1 MLKRKKLWDIE
12 PEHAQEL
19 ANAARVEACG
29 RVRSRMLAVRHLLS
43 GHAIEETAGLFVI
56 GRSQLYHWLHRY
68 RVEGLPG
75 LQDRPRSGAPRRL
88 KPADENAFRK
98 LLAAGVPA
106 TLPQSADCRIRT
118 IRALLREQFNACY
131 SMSGVYMLLHR
142 LGLSEAA
149 RSSVV
154 PDTADAAFSVQKSA
168 GALPPRKAPD
178 SLPP

>member
-19 ANAARVEACG
+19 ANAARAEACG
-29 RVRSRMLAVRHLLS
+29 RVRSRMLAVRHLLT

-68 RVEGLPG
+68 RVEGLAG
-75 LQDRPRSGAPRRL
+75 LQDRPRPGAPRRL

-98 LLAAGVPA
+98 LLTAGAPA
-106 TLPQSADCRIRT
+106 TIPTGADCRIRA
-118 IRALLREQFNACY
+118 IRELLREQFNACY

-142 LGLSEAA
+142 LGLSEAG
-149 RSSVV
+149 RSNSA
-154 PDTADAAFSVQKSA
+154 PEDAEAAISAQKKG
-168 GALPPRKAPD
+168 GALPPRKVPD